1 MKISEASRLSGL
13 PSKTIRYYESIGLF
27 SSQRAE
33 NGYRE
38 YSAQDVNN
46 MNFLHRS
53 RELGFSL
60 DECRDLLQLYQNPV
74 RASAQVKQVA
84 QKRLQQI
91 DQQINHLCDM
101 KKTLNRLVQ
110 ECPGSDDPHCVIL
123 DELAK
128 PTDKY

>member
-38 YSAQDVNN
+38 YSQQDVNN

-60 DECRDLLQLYQNPV
+60 DECRDLLKLYQDPS
-74 RASAQVKQVA
+74 RASAEVKQVA
-84 QKRLQQI
+84 ERRLQQI
-91 DQQINHLCDM
+91 DQQINHLSDM
-101 KKTLNRLVQ
+101 KKTLHKLVEQ
-110 ECPGSDDPHCVIL
+110 CPGSSDPHCAIL
-123 DELAK
+123 DELSK
-128 PTDKY
+128 PSDTN